1 MTNPQIATR
10 KAMLGDIVLEARLDA
25 GFSARQLAARAGVK
39 RSVVLDIEQGKME
52 PSEAILRA
60 LMEAMGIQG

>member
-1 MTNPQIATR
+1 
-10 KAMLGDIVLEARLDA
+10 
-25 GFSARQLAARAGVK
+25 
-39 RSVVLDIEQGKME
+39 VLDIEQGKME

>member
-1 MTNPQIATR
+1 
-10 KAMLGDIVLEARLDA
+10 MLGDIVLEARLDA